1 MKKRSYNSILKSKIH
16 LPSTAYILVAA
27 AALSLNSC
35 IKNDVDDKNPNPV
48 EEFNFK
54 TTIRKDLNLTLKSM
68 QDVVVPGVVLEVY
81 FQSPYSS
88 NGQHLDS
95 ITPVAKLLTDSE
107 GKANLNMDIP
117 SYMTSIYLV
126 TKFPGYGNP
135 DTISLAGTDAEI
147 SIHPAGYNTI
157 AEASKVSAQRSAM
170 SKAPVNAAF
179 TPYILPSLTNV
190 WSLGTFNNSGV
201 PNFLVTP
208 DVITT
213 LLKSKINASLPEY
226 QAVPTSNPQFLAN
239 PEAANIT
246 LIDSCEVWAT
256 FVTEGAAWLNTLG
269 YFYYP
274 TNTPPS
280 DVAQISKRI
289 VMFPNASLGGYGGSM
304 AEGHKVKLKY
314 YNDKTGKWSEVF
326 PPNVTIGWFL
336 IASGYKNKTVTNGS
350 YWDYSIAVLND
361 ATIKPQQNI
370 ILWDRTEEKMIIGF
384 EDQKR
389 IPSIKGDQDFNDA
402 IFYATFNPIAAVK
415 TENMNLIKVPNDQD
429 GDGVIDSEDEFPKD
443 ATKSF
448 YNYSPGKNLYG
459 TLAFEDLWPS
469 KGDYDFNDF
478 VTDYNFTTIT
488 NSLNKVVDIIA
499 NFKVRASGASLH
511 NGFSFQLGI
520 SPDMIESVTG
530 TKKYTDKIS
539 FNANGTE
546 ANQSK
551 AVITVVDDVFS
562 LFNAQMVNTVPG
574 GVTLP
579 DENITITIHLKTPA
593 NISDLGVP
601 PYNPFII
608 SGIDGGRGR
617 EVHLAGMAP
626 TDLVDATLFGQ
637 GEDIS
642 NVAAKEFYI
651 AAQNF
656 PWALKLPVSFDYPIE
671 NTEISKALLK
681 FNEWVKSKGA
691 TYPDWYLDKP
701 NYRNTSLIYK
711 K

>member
-16 LPSTAYILVAA
+16 LPSSAYVLVAA
-27 AALSLNSC
+27 AALSFTSC
-35 IKNDVDDKNPNPV
+35 IKNDVENNNPNTV

-54 TTIRKDLNLTLKSM
+54 TTIRKDLDLTLKSM
-68 QDVVVPGVVLEVY
+68 QNAAVPGVVLEVY
-81 FQSPYSS
+81 FQSPFNSD
-88 NGQHLDS
+88 GQYLES
-95 ITPVAKLLTDSE
+95 VSPVAKLLTDSE
-107 GKANLNMDIP
+107 GKVNLNMDIP
-117 SYMTSIYLV
+117 SYLKSIYLV

-135 DTISLAGTDAEI
+135 DTISLSETTSEI
-147 SIHPAGYNTI
+147 TIHPAGYSST
-157 AEASKVSAQRSAM
+157 AASNVSSLRSGL
-170 SKAPVNAAF
+170 SKAPVNTAF
-179 TPYILPSLTNV
+179 TPYMLPSLSNV
-190 WSLGTFNNSGV
+190 WSLGTFKTNGV
-201 PNFLVTP
+201 PNFLVTS
-208 DVITT
+208 DVITA

-226 QAVPTSNPQFLAN
+226 QSVPTTNPQFLAN
-239 PEAANIT
+239 PQAANIT

-280 DVAQISKRI
+280 TVAQISKRI
-289 VMFPNASLGGYGGSM
+289 VMFPNASLGGFGGSM
-304 AEGHKVKLKY
+304 AEGYKVKLKY
-314 YNDKTGKWSEVF
+314 FNDKTGLWSEVF

-336 IASGYKNKTVTNGS
+336 IASGYKNNTVTNGS
-350 YWDYSIAVLND
+350 YWDYSIDVLND

-415 TENMNLIKVPNDQD
+415 IEDMNLIKVPNDQD
-429 GDGVIDSEDEFPKD
+429 GDGVTDALDEFPKD
-443 ATKSF
+443 ASKAF
-448 YNYSPGKNLYG
+448 YNYSPGKDLYG

-488 NSLNKVVDIIA
+488 NTQNKVVDIIA

-511 NGFSFQLGI
+511 NGFAFQLGV
-520 SPDMIESVTG
+520 SPDMIASVTG
-530 TKKYTDKIS
+530 TKKYTSKITL
-539 FNANGTE
+539 NANGTE
-546 ANQSK
+546 AKQSK

-579 DENITITIHLKTPA
+579 EENITITIHLKTPA
-593 NISDLGVP
+593 LISDLGVP

-626 TDLVDATLFGQ
+626 TDLIDATLFGK
-637 GEDIS
+637 GDDRS
-642 NVAAKEFYI
+642 NVAANQFYV
-651 AAQNF
+651 AALSF

-681 FNEWVKSKGA
+681 FDEWVKSKGVN
-691 TYPDWYLDKP
+691 YPDWYLDKA
-701 NYRNTSLIYK
+701 NYRNASLIYK